1 MMLMH
6 ALTAVLAAV
15 QPNLPEIVVEH
26 DDTVID
32 QSCRVVIPDGTI
44 IRDENGDGVIHI
56 EADDIIV
63 EFVDGR
69 AELIGAPRGT
79 PWDELDGIG
88 IRIDGRTGVTL
99 RNVHSHRYR
108 CGIYATNADGLTI
121 ESADVSDG
129 YAQRLRS
136 TPQAE
141 DGADWLTPH
150 NNDDNQWLTKYG
162 AAIYVEDSEGVTI
175 RDCYARRRQNGIILD
190 TVAHSRVYDNDFS
203 FLSGW
208 GLAMWRSSDNV
219 ISRNAF
225 DFCVRGYSHGVY
237 NRGQDSAGILMF
249 EQNNRNVFAENSA
262 THGGD
267 CFFGFGGREALGE
280 FAGEDPDDA
289 QFARR

>member
-15 QPNLPEIVVEH
+15 QPNLPEVVVEH

-32 QSCRVVIPDGTI
+32 QSCRVVIPEGTI

-136 TPQAE
+136 T
-141 DGADWLTPH
+141 
-150 NNDDNQWLTKYG
+150 
-162 AAIYVEDSEGVTI
+162 
-175 RDCYARRRQNGIILD
+175 
-190 TVAHSRVYDNDFS
+190 
-203 FLSGW
+203 
-208 GLAMWRSSDNV
+208 
-219 ISRNAF
+219 
-225 DFCVRGYSHGVY
+225 
-237 NRGQDSAGILMF
+237 
-249 EQNNRNVFAENSA
+249 
-262 THGGD
+262 
-267 CFFGFGGREALGE
+267 
-280 FAGEDPDDA
+280 
-289 QFARR
+289 